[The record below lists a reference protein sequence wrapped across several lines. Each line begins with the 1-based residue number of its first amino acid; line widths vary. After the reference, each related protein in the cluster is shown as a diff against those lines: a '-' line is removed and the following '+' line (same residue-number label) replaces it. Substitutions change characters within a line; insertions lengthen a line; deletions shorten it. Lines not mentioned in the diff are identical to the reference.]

1 MTRKNKRMLS
11 KTLALFLAMLLSV
24 GNLSV
29 TAFAAETDE
38 AAGGSGDMAVTEIAD
53 ITDAVFGEGE
63 GADDSAD
70 DFAGTEADTG
80 IDADAPAENPAGD
93 DAEAEPDLSPDGLTT
108 ETQTETDTWD
118 DGETAGSETTTT
130 ETTKDPDGNIVD
142 ETVKTEGSEST
153 NGGSSSST
161 GTETVLPDGLGDV
174 ATKPGESGSVSGTIG
189 DSLRP
194 DTSGDEWTENDDGSF
209 VKTENVDGTE
219 TVTTV
224 TENTDEDGKTVY
236 TTETVSTT
244 VKTTETYVSDAPEA
258 GETENADGSK
268 TIVTVEKDEAG
279 NVTSWTEVVETRD
292 ENGVLVSSVTK
303 TVTASGTMTETSWT
317 KTVSTVAVDKNASGS
332 VNVEMGEVVA
342 GGNHGNLNTHGP
354 DVETGEIPDCIE
366 FDDLDGDTLV
376 FVAGIG
382 VQSVHYIRGLYGNN
396 VNSINT
402 GCKFQPSQYVVVDKN
417 GNKHVVYCAD
427 LSVSIDAAVE
437 YYLTNVED
445 ADYYTNSE
453 NHGAGKNDL
462 LDPDGGDHL
471 KEIATNGYWGTA
483 EGTGSL
489 EKMIQDLLD
498 AKASGNEALKNVT
511 EDEIKSLTGDLALA
525 ATQAAIWRYG
535 NAMGAADRFHRNL
548 STMIP
553 DDVNLSYDPSTHTF
567 TNVTET
573 VDPETGE
580 TVIKTDTW
588 TIKVPAGINLEDLI
602 KVQTDDNGRITVVTC
617 PQFVKSYVK
626 LIPDKWLHNDNANHA
641 LLGDPDKNSE
651 DNRMALAIYD
661 WLCGLESDEDTTT
674 DLIQPSDIV
683 EAVTNVKNEVVD
695 QDTGESRYEADVSF
709 VLTVQPDRLNG
720 DLLVHV
726 YDAETGEI
734 LATRRVAGEGDEAM
748 AGVQQTDKGTVYT
761 VDGLVLANG
770 QTVRLSLVGSQAVEK
785 GAYLITAKNGH
796 GESQTFIGME
806 EGTRDVDLSFT
817 LKLDVQGAVIET
829 TESVESG
836 SDKTWS
842 SEQETVYNYYELE
855 LPEEP
860 PVEPPVDPEEP
871 PVEPPVDP
879 EEPPVQPDPE
889 EPEIPDPDVPLAPE
903 PEIPQDPPV
912 DPQEPEE
919 EIPDPEVPLA
929 PEPEIPQD
937 PPVDPQEPEEEIP
950 DPEVPL
956 SDIPQT
962 GDESCMAVYITM
974 MVLSM
979 AGMAVLAFS
988 SKSRKDRI

>member
-1 MTRKNKRMLS
+1 MTRRNKRMLS

-29 TAFAAETDE
+29 TAFAAETGE
-38 AAGGSGDMAVTEIAD
+38 SGGSGDMAITEIAD
-53 ITDAVFGEGE
+53 ITDDVFGEDDTADNGDPTGAEVDTSASTDVESDDAVDE
-63 GADDSAD
+63 GA
-70 DFAGTEADTG
+70 EADPPPL
-80 IDADAPAENPAGD
+80 DN
-93 DAEAEPDLSPDGLTT
+93 LTT
-108 ETQTETDTWD
+108 ESQTETETWD

-130 ETTKDPDGNIVD
+130 ETTTDPDGNIVE
-142 ETVKTEGSEST
+142 ETVQTEGSEST
-153 NGGSSSST
+153 KGESSSST
-161 GTETVLPDGLGDV
+161 GTETVLPGDLGGV
-174 ATKPGESGSVSGTIG
+174 TTKPGESGSVSGAIG

-194 DTSGDEWTENDDGSF
+194 DTSGDEWTENADGSF
-209 VKTENVDGTE
+209 VKTENADGTE

-224 TENTDEDGKTVY
+224 TESTDADGKTVY

-244 VKTTETYVSDAPEA
+244 VKTTETYVTEAPEA
-258 GETENADGSK
+258 GETDNADGSK

-292 ENGVLVSSVTK
+292 ENGVLISSVTK
-303 TVTASGTMTETSWT
+303 TVTASGTMTETSWV
-317 KTVSTVAVDKNASGS
+317 KTVNTVTVDKDVSGS

-342 GGNHGNLNTHGP
+342 GGNHGNLNIHGP
-354 DVETGEIPDCIE
+354 DVETGEIPDGIK
-366 FDDLDGDTLV
+366 FDELDGDTLV
-376 FVAGIG
+376 YVAGIG
-382 VQSVHYIRGLYGNN
+382 VQSVHYIRGLWGHN
-396 VNSINT
+396 VNNINQQIT
-402 GCKFQPSQYVVVDKN
+402 FQPSQYVVVDKN

-445 ADYYTNSE
+445 ADYYTNSG
-453 NHGAGKNDL
+453 NHGAGKNDI
-462 LDPDGGDHL
+462 LDPEGGAHL

-483 EGTGSL
+483 EGAGSL
-489 EKMIQDLLD
+489 EQMIQDLLD

-511 EDEIKSLTGDLALA
+511 EDEIKNLTGDLALA

-535 NAMGAADRFHRNL
+535 NAMGAADRFYGNL
-548 STMIP
+548 QTKIP
-553 DDVNLSYDPSTHTF
+553 DGVNLSYDPNTFTF

-588 TIKVPAGINLEDLI
+588 TIKSPAGMDLADYI
-602 KVQTDDNGRITVVTC
+602 KVETDETGRITSVTC
-617 PQFVKSYVK
+617 PKFVESYVK
-626 LIPDKWLHNDNANHA
+626 LIPDGWLHNTNANHG
-641 LLGDPDKNSE
+641 LLPGNKNTE

-661 WLCGLESDEDTTT
+661 WLCSLESDEDTTT

-734 LATRRVAGEGDEAM
+734 LATRRVAGDGDEAM

-785 GAYLITAKNGH
+785 GAYLITAKNDRGD
-796 GESQTFIGME
+796 SQTFIGME

-817 LKLDVQGAVIET
+817 LKLDVQGAVVET

-836 SDKTWS
+836 SDKTWG

-860 PVEPPVDPEEP
+860 PVDPEEPPVDPEEP
-871 PVEPPVDP
+871 PVVPPVDP
-879 EEPPVQPDPE
+879 DEPPVTPDPDPAPPE
-889 EPEIPDPDVPLAPE
+889 EPEIPDPEVPLDPE
-903 PEIPQDPPV
+903 PEIPQTPDEP
-912 DPQEPEE
+912 EIPEE
-919 EIPDPEVPLA
+919 EIPDPDVPLTELPEVPE
-929 PEPEIPQD
+929 EPEIP
-937 PPVDPQEPEEEIP
+937 EEEEIP
-950 DPEVPL
+950 DPDVPL

-962 GDESCMAVYITM
+962 GDESYMAFYIAM

-988 SKSRKDRI
+988 GKGRKNQI